1 MSAANLAGWD
11 IAPSGFP
18 RTASRAEQARFAV
31 AYAILAPS
39 SHNTQPWK
47 FLVSDDEVLVCA
59 DRSRSLPVIDPYDR
73 ELVISCGAALFNL
86 RVALARFALP
96 SEIHLLPSSSDPDI
110 LARVAFAPGAAI
122 PPGLAGLFD
131 AIPRRRTNRL
141 AFADEPPPL
150 ALEERLRAAAAQ
162 EGVDAA
168 ILRAAPDRARV
179 AELISEADRQQFAD
193 PHFRRELAS
202 WIHPSRRD
210 DGMPAF
216 SQGMA
221 PLVDAATPIAAMVIR
236 TFDVGH
242 GVAAAHGELARG
254 SPLLAVLATR
264 TDNQEAW
271 LATGQALE
279 RLLLVATE
287 AGLSAS
293 YLNQPIE
300 VPELRSRLA
309 QEFVEQ
315 LHTARYPQ
323 LILRIGRGRDIPPSP
338 RRPLA
343 DVCA

>member
-1 MSAANLAGWD
+1 MSAANLTGWD
-11 IAPSGFP
+11 ITPSAFP
-18 RTASRAEQARFAV
+18 TTASRAEQARFAV

-39 SHNTQPWK
+39 SHNTQPWR
-47 FLVSDDEVLVCA
+47 FLVSDSEVLVCA

-86 RVALARFALP
+86 RVALARFGLAT
-96 SEIHLLPSSSDPDI
+96 EIHLLPQANDPDI
-110 LARVAFAPGAAI
+110 LARVTFAPGAAI
-122 PPGLAGLFD
+122 PPGLGEFID
-131 AIPRRRTNRL
+131 AITRRRTNRL

-150 ALEERLRAAAAQ
+150 TLEEKLRAAAAR
-162 EGVDAA
+162 EGVNAA

-179 AELISEADRQQFAD
+179 AELIAQADRQQFAD

-254 SPLLAVLATR
+254 SPMLAVLATR

-279 RLLLVATE
+279 RLLLAATE
-287 AGLSAS
+287 AGYSAS

-300 VPELRSRLA
+300 VPQLRARLA
-309 QEFVEQ
+309 EELVDE
-315 LHTARYPQ
+315 LDAARYPQ
-323 LILRIGRGRDIPPSP
+323 LILRIGRGGDIPPSP

>member
-1 MSAANLAGWD
+1 MNAANLLAWD
-11 IAPSGFP
+11 VAPSAFP
-18 RTASRAEQARFAV
+18 HAGGRAAQARFA
-31 AYAILAPS
+31 AGYAILAPS
-39 SHNTQPWK
+39 SHNTQPWR
-47 FLVSDDEVLVCA
+47 FLVAEDEMLLCA

-86 RVALARFALP
+86 RVAFARFAMP
-96 SEIHLLPSSSDPDI
+96 TEIHLLPQASDPDI
-110 LARVAFAPGAAI
+110 LARIAFAPGAAI
-122 PPGLAGLFD
+122 PPGLAELID
-131 AIPRRRTNRL
+131 TIPRRRTNRL
-141 AFADEPPPL
+141 AFADEPAPA
-150 ALEERLRAAAAQ
+150 ALDDTLRAAAAQ
-162 EGVDAA
+162 EGVDAT
-168 ILRAAPDRARV
+168 ILRAAPDRGRV
-179 AELISEADRQQFAD
+179 AALISEADRLQFSD

-242 GVAAAHGELARG
+242 GVAAAHEQLARG
-254 SPLLAVLATR
+254 SPMLTVLATR

-300 VPELRSRLA
+300 VPDLRARLA
-309 QEFVEQ
+309 RD
-315 LHTARYPQ
+315 LATARYPQ
-323 LILRIGRGRDIPPSP
+323 LILRIGRGPAIPPSP